1 MNLKGVKIPLTELEC
16 VTNTQVKVGG
26 PIWYLNIKKGT
37 APEYIVFPLDY
48 YHILPSGQLELI
60 GYYELEEATKFAD
73 KELTKYTSSWL
84 KTAWDEIDW
93 SRIKELQVRDI
104 LDQRQAQA
112 EIAQSGHCL
121 QCPDFLKHV
130 SQSHRY
136 VLSYLVL
143 IIFASLVRNAKRR
156 MASQGEHLTAEA
168 TDVGSKSSTT
178 SGL

>member
-37 APEYIVFPLDY
+37 APEYIVFPLEY
-48 YHILPSGQLELI
+48 YRILPSGQLELI

-84 KTAWDEIDW
+84 NSAWDEIDW

-104 LDQRQAQA
+104 LDQRQTQA

-121 QCPDFLKHV
+121 QCPNFLKHV
-130 SQSHRY
+130 SRSYRY
-136 VLSYLVL
+136 VLSYL
-143 IIFASLVRNAKRR
+143 I
-156 MASQGEHLTAEA
+156 LTP
-168 TDVGSKSSTT
+168 SPP
-178 SGL
+178 